1 MKNFKIG
8 KEIKRILSEDVAVT
22 AYIGNKIFPLI
33 ADNGTLF
40 PFLTYKRTGYRPY
53 DNKDYTDEAV
63 YMDIMIVSQTYNES
77 VDIADT
83 VADCLN
89 RTSTELINYIS
100 IQNIR
105 EDYIDDSYV
114 QVISIEIL
122 FN

>member
-8 KEIKRILSEDVAVT
+8 KEIKRILSEDATVVS
-22 AYIGNKIFPLI
+22 YLGNKIFPLI

-40 PFLTYKRTGYRPY
+40 PFLTYRRTSYRPY

-63 YMDIMIVSQTYNES
+63 YMDILIISQTYNES
-77 VDIADT
+77 VDIADA
-83 VADCLN
+83 VAECLN
-89 RTSTELINYIS
+89 RASTELISYIS

-105 EDYIDDSYV
+105 EDYVEDSYV
-114 QVISIEIL
+114 QSISIEIL